1 MQRYPATYFDDRLP
15 PPVPPGIAGLQH
27 STISLPTGHLDLT
40 HPRDAMHLIYEQNFG
55 ADGTDPPYWAQP
67 WPCGVELA
75 RAVAAAVTPGTRV
88 LELGCGLALPS
99 LAAARAGGHVLATDQ
114 AEGAL
119 AFVAYNARRNHVSL
133 MVETCS
139 WADPTAAIAGAP
151 WDIVLAADV
160 LYRHSGL
167 DALHAL
173 LPRLV
178 DHTGRIW
185 IADQAPSACPRLPH
199 RVRQLGHHHHGPHRR
214 PGRHHPPTP
223 AATRGGPPPPTPG
236 AWFALERPDDA
247 PR

>member
-1 MQRYPATYFDDRLP
+1 MQRYPATDVDDQLP

-133 MVETCS
+133 TVETCS

-185 IADQAPSACPRLPH
+185 IADPARPPARDFLTACGSWATITTARTADPDVTIHQLRPRPVAAPLTNPRSL
-199 RVRQLGHHHHGPHRR
+199 VRP
-214 PGRHHPPTP
+214 
-223 AATRGGPPPPTPG
+223 
-236 AWFALERPDDA
+236 
-247 PR
+247 

>member
-1 MQRYPATYFDDRLP
+1 
-15 PPVPPGIAGLQH
+15 
-27 STISLPTGHLDLT
+27 
-40 HPRDAMHLIYEQNFG
+40 MHLIYEQKLQG
-55 ADGTDPPYWAQP
+55 RRDGPALWAQP

-185 IADQAPSACPRLPH
+185 IADQARPPARDFLTACGSS
-199 RVRQLGHHHHGPHRR
+199 GHHHHGPHRR

-223 AATRGGPPPPTPG
+223 AATRGGRPHQPQVPGSPLNGPTTSAVIHPP
-236 AWFALERPDDA
+236 
-247 PR
+247 